1 MRKKGNRNVE
11 VIARW
16 GQKHVII
23 YTLKETTQ
31 AAGAVET
38 FESRQWITP
47 LLYLFEKPAQ
57 NPNTNGY
64 YT

>member
-1 MRKKGNRNVE
+1 MGVVKGRIMNVE
-11 VIARW
+11 GVKWICKVIARW

-23 YTLKETTQ
+23 YTLQETTQ

-47 LLYLFEKPAQ
+47 LLHLFEKPA
-57 NPNTNGY
+57 
-64 YT
+64 